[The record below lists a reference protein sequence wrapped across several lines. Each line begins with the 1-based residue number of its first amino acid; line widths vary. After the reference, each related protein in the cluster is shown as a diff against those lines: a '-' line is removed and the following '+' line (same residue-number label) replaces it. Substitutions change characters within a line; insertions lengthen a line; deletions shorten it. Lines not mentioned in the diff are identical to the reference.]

1 MKKIL
6 SAVIATF
13 VSFIVFAEITVNGV
27 VNSGNIISVADSE
40 EITISGDAMGVV
52 IIVRANVEA
61 NIVIDNLTIDNE
73 LSNVPAIQL
82 GMGSSLNLTLKGVNT
97 LYGAENFAALNVP
110 HDTKLVIRGDGILH
124 AESLAGGAG
133 IGGNDGEHCGTVEIE
148 SGTISA
154 FGGFEAA
161 GIGGGCDGNGGN
173 ITIKGGYVY
182 ATALD
187 SGAGIGGGAYGNGG
201 NVVIVGGSVCA
212 EGSFAMGTEDIGKG
226 YGATDSGKLTNGK
239 DNSNKNVYRC
249 GLDKSMAEEEV
260 SSVVVKVIKENEF
273 NYDYKWDGDSIGSE
287 LDFYLPEGTFEA
299 YIDGLP
305 YEVAVTKDGYS
316 WKQRM
321 INIKAN
327 DVDISEGAGKGWKFA
342 SGELLI
348 DGSDAVTLTGA
359 NDNVRI
365 VIADGAK
372 ANVTISNLSIDGT
385 KAYTSGKSVFS
396 LGRNSYLN
404 LTVLGQN
411 TLTSV
416 SNYAAINVPVN
427 ASLTITGDSV
437 GKLTANGG
445 DGASGIGGNYQ
456 EGSGKIVILSGNIE
470 AKRGSAIDSPDDT
483 WKNIGKGEGDGR
495 SRGLTNGEVG
505 GNQRLYLVTI
515 TNCNEDISF
524 AVTNSSEYVYNY
536 KIQTKGEDANF
547 YLPAGEYYINE
558 HVVNV
563 DDLGN
568 VNIEFVP
575 PQVSPDGPIAP
586 PPEEPDV
593 DPEEPDEPDVT
604 EGAEEFEGV
613 FIKNITPQS
622 VGNWVLDGNKLLI
635 TNSEPVLIFGESEK
649 ISVTVASNVNAN
661 VTISNL
667 VLNATNLNAAAI
679 AVSTNATLNL
689 TISGTNNLVGSSNHA
704 GINVPTDA
712 TLVITEQSE
721 GYLSVVGGKYG
732 AGIGGGVYG
741 NGGVI
746 NIFGGTVE
754 ASGGEQGA
762 GIGGGIYGDGGNV
775 NISGGIVEA
784 NGGSDGAGIGGGYG
798 YPKRGNGGV
807 VNIFGGT
814 VEASGEGWGAGI
826 GGGGY
831 GEGGD
836 INISGGTVEAN
847 GGECGAGIGGG
858 YQGDGADVIITGGS
872 IRASGGNGAMDIGK
886 GSDGYDS
893 RTLTNGK
900 NGGNQEVRLVKLS
913 KSYGTNLTIHV
924 TNAVPYEYCY
934 NGDGYVDDDNL
945 YFYLPEGE
953 SILLANNKCYQI
965 SINEHGEYSIQDITS
980 GVYVNGK
987 EVMCGNLDSVVLE
1000 NNVLKITDS
1009 NPVTISGESE
1019 KISVTVASNVNAN
1032 VTISNLVLNATNLNA
1047 AAIAVNA
1054 SATLNLTIL
1063 GTNNLVGSSNHAGIN
1078 VPPAATLIVTEQSDG
1093 YLKVVGGEY
1102 GAGIG
1107 GGYYADGGV
1116 VNISGGTVEANGGK
1130 DGAGIGGGFYGD
1142 GADVIIIGGS
1152 VRVSGGDGAMDIGK
1166 GSSGYD
1172 SRTLTNGKNG
1182 GNQNVR
1188 LVKFPKS
1195 YGTNL
1200 TIHVTNA
1207 VPYEYCYVGDG
1218 YVDDDNLYFYL
1229 PEGESILPINNKC
1242 YQISLNEQG
1251 EYSINDISSGV
1262 YVNGKEVLYGN
1273 LDSVV
1278 LENDVLRIT
1287 DSNPVVLSGSSDKFS
1302 VSIPKNMTANITAS
1316 NLFFNVA
1323 NTNAFILGEHATL
1336 NLTIVGDNELGS
1348 GENCAGIK
1356 VPYNSRLVI
1365 TEASTGKMIVR
1376 GGENAA
1382 GIGGESKLNAGQVFV
1397 YGGYVNAIGGV
1408 GGAGIGGG
1416 ANANGGFVEV
1426 VDGFLEALGGV
1437 GGAGIGG
1444 GANGEGGVVEIVGG
1458 SVKALGGEGAE
1469 NIGKGRDGEGSGSL
1483 TNGEAGKKQNLCLVT
1498 YPYSTEVDNGLVE
1511 INVTNAQDYVYKFT
1525 APECDIGDTL
1535 YFYLP
1540 MGEYKQF
1547 INGYAYNL
1555 AVTNLVETNS
1565 IAFVSLG
1572 KETGLLVDDVDIVF
1586 GECDALKYEGNVISI
1601 VTNSEV
1607 LFTGFTE
1614 DVVIE
1619 VPEGV
1624 TANLA
1629 ISNAVLDAY
1638 YIESAAIII
1647 KENAKLN
1654 LTVLGTNY
1662 IYGADGFA
1670 GINVPIGAALEVT
1683 TNSIGSLYVNGGA
1696 HAAGIG
1702 GNEEESF
1709 GDIVVLS
1716 GNIKSYGSARA
1727 ADIGKGEDG
1736 GSQGQ
1741 LTNGSVGGDQN
1752 LYPVKFPKSDT
1763 MVSVAVTNVKSYVY
1777 SFDGNGFEEDDYSTI
1792 YLPIGEYTVEIADD
1806 TYKAIVAGDESA
1818 DTFIKMSGIYVNG
1831 FDAAFNYESNAVFDN
1846 NQLTIKDNSHY
1857 LITGS
1862 ADDVSI
1868 YIESNYAYL
1877 TVSNLTLNVTN
1888 KSPIALGQLA
1898 NLNLTVLGA
1907 NSFTAGEGCAGINT
1921 SHGYLYITNESTG
1934 SLLAQGGMGAA
1945 GIGGNENEDFIA
1957 ITINGGNIQAF
1968 GGEGAMDIG
1977 AGAGVENSTGK
1988 LTNGSLGGMQC
1999 VYRVTCPFAAN
2010 GVSVTVTNASEYV
2023 YSCNPA
2029 STNTTDTMSL
2039 YLPNGEYT
2047 ISIDDREYYA
2057 FVSDADTAFEKI
2069 VDTWVNGDDILDGE
2083 GAGWVLTEE
2092 GQLLITNSTPITITG
2107 VTSYGIKIAENVSA
2121 KLTVSNLTV
2130 SAGMSAITLAEGAS
2144 LQLTVLGDN
2153 TLVSPAYCA
2162 GINVPLN
2169 TALIITQASEG
2180 TLSVSGGD
2188 FAAGIGGNNNESA
2201 GKVEI
2206 HSGTIDVAGGSNAAG
2221 IGGGAYGNGGAVKI
2235 YNGSITAMG
2244 GTSGAGIGG
2253 GWYGEGGNVDIA
2265 GGDVNAIGDTANGAE
2280 NIGHGASVM
2289 VSGTLTSNGQPAML
2303 VQYPYAKQITIIHPT
2318 YTYKYSDN
2326 GDNSSGTLN
2335 FYLPEV
2341 QQSKL
2346 RMSVG
2351 GTKVYVIESDTVYA
2365 DKVYV
2370 ADISSGVVQPEDRKD
2385 VTSEVVKMAKLDV
2398 QSDDATAT
2406 ISCDV
2411 ADQALIQN
2419 LRVSYGESLDMLTTS
2434 PEFISPS
2441 VSTDGEATTL
2451 EVKMPKK
2458 SSMGFFSLKLQ

>member
-27 VNSGNIISVADSE
+27 VNSGNIISVEDSE

-52 IIVRANVEA
+52 IIVRTNIEA

-82 GMGSSLNLTLKGVNT
+82 EMGSSLNLTLKGVNT

-110 HDTKLVIRGDGILH
+110 QDTKLVIRGDGILH

-273 NYDYKWDGDSIGSE
+273 NYDYKWDGDVIGSE

-348 DGSDAVTLTGA
+348 DGSDVVTLTGA

-365 VIADGAK
+365 VIANGAK

-396 LGRNSYLN
+396 LGRTSHLN

-483 WKNIGKGEGDGR
+483 WKDVGKGEGDGR
-495 SRGLTNGEVG
+495 SRGLTNGDVG
-505 GNQRLYLVTI
+505 GNQRLYLVMI

-524 AVTNSSEYVYNY
+524 TVTNSNEYVYKYNGQG
-536 KIQTKGEDANF
+536 IEGDAHF

-593 DPEEPDEPDVT
+593 DPEEPEEPEVV

-613 FIKNITPQS
+613 FIMNVTPQS
-622 VGNWVLDGNKLLI
+622 VGNWVLDGNKLVI

-704 GINVPTDA
+704 GINVPTNA
-712 TLVITEQSE
+712 TLVVTEQSD
-721 GYLSVVGGKYG
+721 GYLRVMGGMYGDGIGGGDEGDVGVINIFGGTIEANGGANG
-732 AGIGGGVYG
+732 AGIGGGVSSS
-741 NGGVI
+741 GGVI
-746 NIFGGTVE
+746 NIFGGTV
-754 ASGGEQGA
+754 
-762 GIGGGIYGDGGNV
+762 I
-775 NISGGIVEA
+775 
-784 NGGSDGAGIGGGYG
+784 
-798 YPKRGNGGV
+798 
-807 VNIFGGT
+807 
-814 VEASGEGWGAGI
+814 
-826 GGGGY
+826 
-831 GEGGD
+831 
-836 INISGGTVEAN
+836 AN
-847 GGECGAGIGGG
+847 GGESGAGIGGG

-872 IRASGGNGAMDIGK
+872 VRALGGNGAMDIGK
-886 GSDGYDS
+886 G
-893 RTLTNGK
+893 
-900 NGGNQEVRLVKLS
+900 
-913 KSYGTNLTIHV
+913 
-924 TNAVPYEYCY
+924 A
-934 NGDGYVDDDNL
+934 
-945 YFYLPEGE
+945 
-953 SILLANNKCYQI
+953 
-965 SINEHGEYSIQDITS
+965 
-980 GVYVNGK
+980 
-987 EVMCGNLDSVVLE
+987 
-1000 NNVLKITDS
+1000 
-1009 NPVTISGESE
+1009 
-1019 KISVTVASNVNAN
+1019 
-1032 VTISNLVLNATNLNA
+1032 
-1047 AAIAVNA
+1047 
-1054 SATLNLTIL
+1054 
-1063 GTNNLVGSSNHAGIN
+1063 
-1078 VPPAATLIVTEQSDG
+1078 
-1093 YLKVVGGEY
+1093 
-1102 GAGIG
+1102 
-1107 GGYYADGGV
+1107 
-1116 VNISGGTVEANGGK
+1116 
-1130 DGAGIGGGFYGD
+1130 
-1142 GADVIIIGGS
+1142 
-1152 VRVSGGDGAMDIGK
+1152 
-1166 GSSGYD
+1166 SGYD

-1188 LVKFPKS
+1188 LVKLPKS

-1207 VPYEYCYVGDG
+1207 VPYKYCYDGNG

-1229 PEGESILPINNKC
+1229 PEGESILLSNNKC
-1242 YQISLNEQG
+1242 YQILLDEHG

-1287 DSNPVVLSGSSDKFS
+1287 DSNPVVISGSSDKFS

-1323 NTNAFILGEHATL
+1323 NTNAITLGEYATL

-1365 TEASTGKMIVR
+1365 TEVSTGKMVVR

-1382 GIGGESKLNAGQVFV
+1382 GIGGEPKLNAGQVFV

-1426 VDGFLEALGGV
+1426 VDGFLEALGGT

-1444 GANGEGGVVEIVGG
+1444 GASGEGGVVEIEGG
-1458 SVKALGGEGAE
+1458 SVKAFGGEGAE

-1498 YPYSTEVDNGLVE
+1498 YPYSTEVDNGSVE

-1572 KETGLLVDDVDIVF
+1572 KETGLLVDDVDIAF

-1607 LFTGFTE
+1607 LLTGFTE

-1624 TANLA
+1624 TANLT

-1647 KENAKLN
+1647 RENAKLN

-1709 GDIVVLS
+1709 GDIVILS

-1741 LTNGSVGGDQN
+1741 LTNGSVGGDLE
-1752 LYPVKFPKSDT
+1752 LYPVKFPKLDA
-1763 MVSVAVTNVKSYVY
+1763 MVSIAVTNVKSYVY

-1806 TYKAIVAGDESA
+1806 TYKAIVTGDESA
-1818 DTFIKMSGIYVNG
+1818 DAFIKMSGIYVNG
-1831 FDAAFNYESNAVFDN
+1831 FDAAFNYETNAVFAN
-1846 NQLTIKDNSHY
+1846 NELIIKDHSHY

-1898 NLNLTVLGA
+1898 NLNLTVLGT

-1921 SHGYLYITNESTG
+1921 SHGYLYITNESIG
-1934 SLLAQGGMGAA
+1934 SLLAQGGRGAA
-1945 GIGGNENEDFIA
+1945 GIGGNENGDFIE
-1957 ITINGGNIQAF
+1957 IVINGGNIQAF

-1977 AGAGVENSTGK
+1977 AGAGVENSAGK
-1988 LTNGSLGGMQC
+1988 LTNGSLGGMQH

-2057 FVSDADTAFEKI
+2057 FVNDADTVFEKV

-2083 GAGWVLTEE
+2083 GAGWVLTDE

-2107 VTSYGIKIAENVSA
+2107 VSSYGIKIAENVSA
-2121 KLTVSNLTV
+2121 KLTASNLIV

-2153 TLVSPAYCA
+2153 TFVSPAYCA

-2169 TALIITQASEG
+2169 TTLIITQASDG
-2180 TLSVSGGD
+2180 TLSVNGGD

-2206 HSGTIDVAGGSNAAG
+2206 YSGTIYVAGGSNAAG
-2221 IGGGAYGNGGAVKI
+2221 IGGGAYGSGGVVKI
-2235 YNGSITAMG
+2235 YNGSITVTG

-2280 NIGHGASVM
+2280 NIGHGASVL

-2303 VQYPYAKQITIIHPT
+2303 VQYPYAKQITIIHPS

-2419 LRVSYGESLDMLTTS
+2419 VRVSYGESLDMLTTS